1 MTSRFAETR
10 ARRPKAE
17 TLDLVAT
24 TSGDDDAAATMVDQI
39 AVVIRQAIL
48 QGQYGPGERI
58 KVAEIAQRFGFSSMP
73 IREALRKLEGEGIV
87 LIAPNR
93 GATVRTLDR
102 PFIEDLYDVR
112 TALELLAVRRALE
125 RMTLDK
131 LDRLEALWQAHKQA
145 VLDGNIPVAVDTN
158 RKLHVALFEI
168 AGNGEATRLFERGWE
183 TIYALR
189 LRFGYQP
196 GRLETIV
203 SEHRLLID
211 ALRRSD
217 LATAETLIRMHNRAG
232 LEDLLSRFAI

>member
-24 TSGDDDAAATMVDQI
+24 TSGDDDAASTMVDQI

-112 TALELLAVRRALE
+112 TALEPADLAGEPVAVGTNVVTLLGAANRDPSHFTDPDRFDVARDEGPPMSFASGIHYCLGANLARAEGQEVFAALRERCRSIELDGPLVRRH
-125 RMTLDK
+125 RMTL
-131 LDRLEALWQAHKQA
+131 RGFHA
-145 VLDGNIPVAVDTN
+145 VPVSVTP
-158 RKLHVALFEI
+158 R
-168 AGNGEATRLFERGWE
+168 
-183 TIYALR
+183 
-189 LRFGYQP
+189 
-196 GRLETIV
+196 
-203 SEHRLLID
+203 
-211 ALRRSD
+211 
-217 LATAETLIRMHNRAG
+217 
-232 LEDLLSRFAI
+232 